1 VLRTDLQFRGL
12 LMTDSLTA
20 GGVSGRGWPLTSAAF
35 TALIAG
41 ADMLLFN
48 ASTSSV
54 AAVTDQIVEAI
65 VSAVLSGKLSRIRL
79 ENAARHVLT
88 AKHVDLCA

>member
-1 VLRTDLQFRGL
+1 
-12 LMTDSLTA
+12 
-20 GGVSGRGWPLTSAAF
+20 
-35 TALIAG
+35 
-41 ADMLLFN
+41 MLLFN
-48 ASTSSV
+48 ASTSAV
-54 AAVTDQIVEAI
+54 AGVTDQIVEGI